1 MKMKKIIV
9 LICGIIILAF
19 GTSICNNT
27 GLGIDP
33 FNAFC
38 RGGSDIV
45 GLSLG
50 NFTLIAQLSIAIIV
64 FCLDRKLIGIG
75 TIIPMIGFG
84 YVLQFFNW
92 LLAQLTVFPLQMA
105 INFIAFLIG
114 MLLITLGMSI
124 YMSTQ
129 LGMVPYD
136 CISFVVGKKIGKNP
150 FMLRVGL
157 DVSVAVIA
165 LLMHG
170 PISVGTI
177 LIAFG
182 VGPLLDGMNQLFINK
197 IAKAWKEPE

>member
-1 MKMKKIIV
+1 MTKGMEKKMKKIIV
-9 LICGIIILAF
+9 LICGIIVLAF
-19 GTSICNNT
+19 GTSICNYT

-38 RGGSDIV
+38 RGSSDLI

-50 NFTLIAQLSIAIIV
+50 NVTLIAQLSIAIIV

-75 TIIPMIGFG
+75 TILPMIGFG
-84 YVLQFFNW
+84 YILQFFNW
-92 LLAQLTVFPLQMA
+92 LLLQFIVFLLPIPVKFVL
-105 INFIAFLIG
+105 FFIG
-114 MLLITLGMSI
+114 MLFITLGMSI
-124 YMSTQ
+124 YMSTE

-136 CISFVVGKKIGKNP
+136 CVSFVISKKTGKNP

-157 DVSVAVIA
+157 DISVAVIA
-165 LLMHG
+165 LLLHG

-182 VGPLLDGMNQLFINK
+182 IGPLLNKMNKFFK
-197 IAKAWKEPE
+197 ITKI